1 MVTRREGEERRRE
14 VEEELR
20 TGLAREGR
28 VEGDG
33 RRRGGG
39 SGGNVGSVME
49 RAGELTIVP
58 AGSSVSDHGE
68 KHAGAGGEVTRGTD
82 RTKRSD
88 RARKWSRMGQPT

>member
-58 AGSSVSDHGE
+58 AGSSVSDH
-68 KHAGAGGEVTRGTD
+68 D